1 MKIVLI
7 GSGNIAWH
15 IGERLHERGVSPYI
29 LYGRNLEKVR
39 ELAEAWQ
46 TKACSRWE
54 ALPDDADVYLFA
66 LSDNAYKDILHIF
79 PYREKIMIHTSGTLP
94 LSLFENLSPHRGVLY
109 PFQSC
114 TKGFRLQS
122 GSLPLCLEATDPA
135 TLRTLTDL
143 AKNISDDIH
152 FIDSKQRR
160 QLHLSGVFANNFSNA
175 MYRAAFEIA
184 ERQQID
190 TTMLQPLILETAL
203 KIQTLPPEQ
212 AQTGPAVRGD
222 RNVQQKHLELLEGED
237 NIYREIYRIM
247 SRFIQPDPE
256 QAP

>member
-1 MKIVLI
+1 
-7 GSGNIAWH
+7 
-15 IGERLHERGVSPYI
+15 
-29 LYGRNLEKVR
+29 
-39 ELAEAWQ
+39 
-46 TKACSRWE
+46 
-54 ALPDDADVYLFA
+54 
-66 LSDNAYKDILHIF
+66 
-79 PYREKIMIHTSGTLP
+79 
-94 LSLFENLSPHRGVLY
+94 
-109 PFQSC
+109 
-114 TKGFRLQS
+114 
-122 GSLPLCLEATDPA
+122 
-135 TLRTLTDL
+135 
-143 AKNISDDIH
+143 
-152 FIDSKQRR
+152 
-160 QLHLSGVFANNFSNA
+160 